1 MTERKAWILA
11 QNNPFEFFQRDD
23 IDIIFAQNDEL
34 RKAAG
39 KSFVSRGT
47 QIICNRMRLCW
58 GEWAKSFILSRP
70 TERFLV
76 FQCED
81 YQHGF
86 TKCLRNLGRMDEC
99 KFHKVI
105 TFQNRSALAR
115 DMNDRLDEMPF
126 SQQFF
131 ESKGNLYDKDT
142 FVRSV
147 ENIPSLEDTLRVK
160 ANSMGWG
167 YEPSF
172 LIQFGVHLEQHWP
185 WSGLENKRNDRNSSS
200 TKFRDR
206 HAMGPL

>member
-1 MTERKAWILA
+1 MTTTKTTRLTERNAWILA

-34 RKAAG
+34 RKAAS

-86 TKCLRNLGRMDEC
+86 TKCLRDLGRMDEC
-99 KFHKVI
+99 RFHELI
-105 TFQNRSALAR
+105 TPKDPHLFAYEINRRIDGMPLAQ
-115 DMNDRLDEMPF
+115 L
-126 SQQFF
+126 FF
-131 ESKGNLYDKDT
+131 ESKDNSYAKEAL
-142 FVRSV
+142 VRSG
-147 ENIPSLEDTLRVK
+147 EKIPSLEATLRVK
-160 ANSMGWG
+160 AKSMGWE

-200 TKFRDR
+200 TKF
-206 HAMGPL
+206 